1 MNPAITIELQFFLI
15 SILWGGVLLLAYDML
30 RILRRLVKHGVFL
43 IAVED
48 MIFWLAASLFIFT
61 MIYRINNGIIRG
73 FSIIGMLL
81 GIILYHFSVSDVLVK
96 SVTKLIQTLLSPFK
110 AAINQVIRFIRF
122 LWKLGKKVINKLLF
136 RLKKIRKSVRIT
148 LKTRKQ

>member
-15 SILWGGVLLLAYDML
+15 SVLWGGILLMAYDVF
-30 RILRRLVKHGVFL
+30 RILRRLIKHGAFL
-43 IAVED
+43 IAIED
-48 MIFWLAASLFIFT
+48 MIFWITASLFIFI
-61 MIYRINNGIIRG
+61 MIYHENNGIIRG

-96 SVTKLIQTLLSPFK
+96 AITKLIQTLLSPFK
-110 AAINQVIRFIRF
+110 AAINQVKRFILF
-122 LWKLGKKVINKLLF
+122 LWSFGKKGINNLLF
-136 RLKKIRKSVRIT
+136 RLKKIRKSVKIT